1 MWQTGM
7 TYIKDLKRVHDLID
21 EMFFDHQKALLH
33 FEFVK
38 ALMLLETYEA
48 VLLRHMQ
55 DEELTLLPVYA
66 ERAVVS
72 GAGSPKLFFDD
83 HAKMR
88 SYVEVFK
95 QKTSELQGEPDVDRP
110 LLQLLD
116 REAFYLRLCS
126 HHDKRETEFLYP
138 ILEKLLSEDE
148 KRSIMSQIDLDPHRA
163 SIAGAADAIGRG
175 R

>member
-1 MWQTGM
+1 M
-7 TYIKDLKRVHDLID
+7 TYIRNLKRLHDLID
-21 EMFFDHQKALLH
+21 AMFFDHQKALIH
-33 FEFVK
+33 FEFEK
-38 ALMLLETYEA
+38 ALTLLETYEA

-95 QKTSELQGEPDVDRP
+95 QKTSELRSEPDVDRA
-110 LLQLLD
+110 LLHLLD

-126 HHDKRETEFLYP
+126 HHDKRETDFLYP
-138 ILEKLLSEDE
+138 LLEQLLSDDE
-148 KRSIMSQIDLDPHRA
+148 ERALMSQIDLHPDRA
-163 SIAGAADAIGRG
+163 SMVAAEDTIGRG

>member
-1 MWQTGM
+1 M

-21 EMFFDHQKALLH
+21 AMFFDHQKALIH
-33 FEFVK
+33 FEFEK
-38 ALMLLETYEA
+38 ASSLLETYEG

-66 ERAVVS
+66 ERAVFS

-95 QKTSELQGEPDVDRP
+95 QKTSELPNAPDVDRA

-126 HHDKRETEFLYP
+126 HHDKRETDFLYP
-138 ILEKLLSEDE
+138 LLEQLLSEDE
-148 KRSIMSQIDLDPHRA
+148 ERSLMSQIDLNPDRA
-163 SIAGAADAIGRG
+163 SMVATAERTGRG

>member
-1 MWQTGM
+1 M

-21 EMFFDHQKALLH
+21 TMFFDHQKSLIH
-33 FEFVK
+33 FEFEK
-38 ALMLLETYEA
+38 AFSLLETYEA

-66 ERAVVS
+66 ERAVFS

-95 QKTSELQGEPDVDRP
+95 QKILELPSAPDVDRA

-126 HHDKRETEFLYP
+126 HHDKRETDFLYP
-138 ILEKLLSEDE
+138 LLEQLLSEDE
-148 KRSIMSQIDLDPHRA
+148 ERSLMSQIDLDPDRA
-163 SIAGAADAIGRG
+163 SMVAAAHTKGMG
-175 R
+175 K

>member
-1 MWQTGM
+1 M
-7 TYIKDLKRVHDLID
+7 TYIRNLKRLHDLID
-21 EMFFDHQKALLH
+21 AMFFDHQKALIH
-33 FEFVK
+33 FEFEK
-38 ALMLLETYEA
+38 ALTLLETYEA

-95 QKTSELQGEPDVDRP
+95 QKTSELRSEPDVDRA
-110 LLQLLD
+110 LLHLLD
-116 REAFYLRLCS
+116 REAFYLRRCS
-126 HHDKRETEFLYP
+126 HHDKRETDFLYP
-138 ILEKLLSEDE
+138 LLEQLLSDDE
-148 KRSIMSQIDLDPHRA
+148 ERALMSQIDLHPDRA
-163 SIAGAADAIGRG
+163 SMVAAEDTIGRG

>member
-1 MWQTGM
+1 M

-21 EMFFDHQKALLH
+21 AMFFDHQKALIH
-33 FEFVK
+33 FEFEK
-38 ALMLLETYEA
+38 ALTLLETYES

-66 ERAVVS
+66 ERAVFS

-95 QKTSELQGEPDVDRP
+95 QKTSELPNAPDVDRA

-116 REAFYLRLCS
+116 REAFYLRLCG
-126 HHDKRETEFLYP
+126 HHDKRETDFLYP
-138 ILEKLLSEDE
+138 LLEQLLSEGE
-148 KRSIMSQIDLDPHRA
+148 ERSLMSQIDLNPDRA
-163 SIAGAADAIGRG
+163 SMVAASERTGRG